1 MKISKENLM
10 SEIDTF
16 FEGEQELRD
25 EWLNTSLPIL
35 AGERPIDYFSSEE
48 RRARLREVIGE
59 MKYGETV

>member
-16 FEGEQELRD
+16 FEDELELRD

-35 AGERPIDYFSSEE
+35 AGERPLDYFSTDE
-48 RRARLREVIGE
+48 RRARLKEVIGE
-59 MKYGETV
+59 MKFGETA

>member
-1 MKISKENLM
+1 MTISEENLM